1 MLKQATGMV
10 KRMNDSQEVNKNA
23 GFSLVELIVVVTII
37 AIMVGG
43 SFAGFSMLARGDSK
57 KAVKNISS
65 QITELRTNTLSAAGT
80 WFAEIYKKDNSYRI
94 DIKKTTT
101 LADGI
106 TKSEELVSST
116 AIGSRITISYVD
128 SEIVSPTT
136 LDDSNKLVITFQQ
149 GSGKVKEVKIVNLDS
164 SIPPPLIGAT
174 SKNGDII
181 VKVNSSSASDSL
193 KLWYLTGKLTTDY

>member
-1 MLKQATGMV
+1 M
-10 KRMNDSQEVNKNA
+10 MNESQKVNKNA

-65 QITELRTNTLSAAGT
+65 QITELRTNTLSVAGN
-80 WFAEIYKKDNSYRI
+80 WFAEIYKKDNTYRI
-94 DIKKTTT
+94 DIKKKVL

-106 TKSEELVSST
+106 TTSEELVSST

-128 SEIVSPTT
+128 SVNTDNKVIN
-136 LDDSNKLVITFQQ
+136 DSNKLVISFLQ
-149 GSGKVKEVKIVNLDS
+149 GSGKVGEVNFIKSDL
-164 SIPPPLIGAT
+164 SIQPLKVSN
-174 SKNGDII
+174 SKSGEII
-181 VKVNSSSASDSL
+181 VKVNSSTTSNSL